1 MLGSTI
7 RKTFSKLYFQV
18 LIGIVAGVL
27 VGHFYPDFGA
37 QMKPLGDLFI
47 KLIRML
53 LAPII
58 FASVVV
64 GIARMNDLHQAG
76 RVGLKAVVYFEVAST
91 IALAIGLVIV
101 NLIRP
106 GSGMNIDPAQID
118 GSSIATY
125 THAAQ
130 QHGMLDF
137 FMSIVP
143 NSIVGAFANGDM
155 LAIIFFSLLLAI
167 SLAKLGPRAAP
178 FVDILDMFLQSMFG
192 VVRIV
197 MYVAPIGAFGGV
209 AFTIAKYGIGTLAS
223 YGQLM
228 LCLYLTSVIFVVV
241 VLGFVMRMCGL
252 SLWKYLRYIREEIFI
267 TLGTASTE
275 AVLPQMLVKMEKMG
289 CARPVVG
296 MVLPTG
302 YTFNADG
309 TAIYLTMAAIFIAQA
324 MNIHLTIWD
333 QLLLLG
339 VTLLTSKGSAGVAGA
354 GFVALAGTLATMHKI
369 PVSGLVLLL
378 GVDRFLNEARAVTNL
393 IGNGIATIVVARW
406 EGALDM
412 NLARAMLER
421 RDTGFNTLE
430 NLEPRSTPAAP
441 ATPAKPADSREDS
454 TVHSKAH

>member
-1 MLGSTI
+1 M
-7 RKTFSKLYFQV
+7 RVSKIGRSLSRLYVQV

-27 VGHFYPDFGA
+27 VGHFYPDIGS
-37 QMKPLGDLFI
+37 QLKPLGDLFI

-64 GIARMNDLHQAG
+64 GIARMNDLHEAG
-76 RVGLKAVVYFEVAST
+76 RVGVKALVYFEVAST
-91 IALAIGLVIV
+91 IALAVGLAVVNVIK
-101 NLIRP
+101 P
-106 GSGMNIDPAQID
+106 GSGMNIDPAHID
-118 GSSIATY
+118 SSSISTY

-130 QHGMLDF
+130 QHGMLEF

-143 NSIVGAFANGDM
+143 NSVVGAFANGDI
-155 LAIIFFSLLLAI
+155 LPIIFFSLLFAI
-167 SLAKLGPRAAP
+167 ALAKLGPRTAP
-178 FVDILDMFLQSMFG
+178 FVDMLDMFLQGMFG

-197 MYVAPIGAFGGV
+197 MYIAPVGAFGGM

-223 YGQLM
+223 FGQLM
-228 LCLYLTSVIFVVV
+228 LCLYLTSIFFVVV
-241 VLGFVMRMCGL
+241 VLGLVMRMSGL
-252 SLWKYLRYIREEIFI
+252 SLWKYLRYIKDEIFI

-275 AVLPQMLVKMEKMG
+275 AVLPQMMIKMEKLG
-289 CARPVVG
+289 CSRPVVG

-309 TAIYLTMAAIFIAQA
+309 TAIYLTMASMFVAQA
-324 MNIHLTIWD
+324 LNIHLTIWD

-339 VTLLTSKGSAGVAGA
+339 VLLLTSKGSAGVAGA
-354 GFVALAGTLATMHKI
+354 GFVALAATLASMHKI

-393 IGNGIATIVVARW
+393 IGNGVATIVVARW

-412 NLARAMLER
+412 HRARAMLDR
-421 RDTGFNTLE
+421 VDTSLDALE
-430 NLEPRSTPAAP
+430 LPAQAPTDRAPPDDIVIRPRT
-441 ATPAKPADSREDS
+441 
-454 TVHSKAH
+454 H

>member
-1 MLGSTI
+1 M
-7 RKTFSKLYFQV
+7 RVSKIGKALSRLYVQV

-27 VGHFYPDFGA
+27 VGHFYPDIGS
-37 QMKPLGDLFI
+37 QLKPLGDLFI

-64 GIARMNDLHQAG
+64 GIARMTDLHEAG
-76 RVGLKAVVYFEVAST
+76 RVGVKAMVYFEIAST
-91 IALAIGLVIV
+91 IALVVGLVIV
-101 NLIRP
+101 NVIKP
-106 GSGMNIDPAQID
+106 GSGMNVDPAHID
-118 GSSIATY
+118 SSAISAY

-130 QHGMLDF
+130 QHGMLEF

-143 NSIVGAFANGDM
+143 NSVVGAFANGDI
-155 LAIIFFSLLLAI
+155 LPIIFFSLLFAI
-167 SLAKLGPRAAP
+167 ALAKLGHRTEP
-178 FVDILDMFLQSMFG
+178 FVDILDMFLQGMFG

-197 MYVAPIGAFGGV
+197 MYVAPIGAFGGM

-223 YGQLM
+223 FGQLM
-228 LCLYLTSVIFVVV
+228 LCLYLTSIFFVVV
-241 VLGFVMRMCGL
+241 VLGLVMRMSGL
-252 SLWKYLRYIREEIFI
+252 SLWKYLRYIKDEIFV

-275 AVLPQMLVKMEKMG
+275 AVLPQMLIKMEKLG
-289 CARPVVG
+289 CSRPVVG

-309 TAIYLTMAAIFIAQA
+309 TAIYLTMASMFVAQA

-339 VTLLTSKGSAGVAGA
+339 VLLLTSKGSAGVAGA
-354 GFVALAGTLATMHKI
+354 GFVALAATLASMHKI

-393 IGNGIATIVVARW
+393 IGNGVATIVVARY
-406 EGALDM
+406 EQGPRGA
-412 NLARAMLER
+412 RPCR
-421 RDTGFNTLE
+421 RE
-430 NLEPRSTPAAP
+430 
-441 ATPAKPADSREDS
+441 
-454 TVHSKAH
+454 H

>member
-1 MLGSTI
+1 MRVSRIG
-7 RKTFSKLYFQV
+7 KTLSKLYVQV
-18 LIGIVAGVL
+18 LIGIIAGIL
-27 VGHFYPDFGA
+27 VGHFYPDIGS
-37 QMKPLGDLFI
+37 QLKPLGDLFI

-64 GIARMNDLHQAG
+64 GIARMNDLHEAG
-76 RVGLKAVVYFEVAST
+76 RVGVKAVIYFEIAST
-91 IALAIGLVIV
+91 LALAVGLVIV
-101 NLIRP
+101 NVIKP
-106 GSGMNIDPAQID
+106 GSGMNIDPAHID
-118 GSSIATY
+118 SSGISTY

-143 NSIVGAFANGDM
+143 NSIVGAFANGDI
-155 LAIIFFSLLLAI
+155 LPIIFFSVLLAV
-167 SLAKLGPRAAP
+167 SFAKLGPRTAP
-178 FVDILDMFLQSMFG
+178 FVDMLDMLLQGMFG

-223 YGQLM
+223 FGQLM
-228 LCLYLTSVIFVVV
+228 LCLYLTSIFFVVV
-241 VLGFVMRMCGL
+241 VLGLVMRMCGL
-252 SLWKYLRYIREEIFI
+252 SLWKYLRYIKDEIFI

-275 AVLPQMLVKMEKMG
+275 AVLPQMLIKMEKLG
-289 CARPVVG
+289 CSRPVVG

-309 TAIYLTMAAIFIAQA
+309 TAIYLTMASMFVAQA
-324 MNIHLTIWD
+324 LNIHLTIWD

-339 VTLLTSKGSAGVAGA
+339 VMLLTSKGSAGVAGA
-354 GFVALAGTLATMHKI
+354 GFVALAATLASMHKI

-393 IGNGIATIVVARW
+393 IGNGVATIVVARW

-412 NLARAMLER
+412 DKARAMLNR
-421 RDTGFNTLE
+421 NADTSLDA
-430 NLEPRSTPAAP
+430 LQAIDDAQADRTPANDAMIAP
-441 ATPAKPADSREDS
+441 HT
-454 TVHSKAH
+454 H

>member
-1 MLGSTI
+1 MRVSRIGKSL
-7 RKTFSKLYFQV
+7 SKLYVQV

-27 VGHFYPDFGA
+27 VGHFYPDIGS
-37 QMKPLGDLFI
+37 QLKPLGDLFI

-64 GIARMNDLHQAG
+64 GVARMNNLHEAG
-76 RVGLKAVVYFEVAST
+76 RVGVKAVVYFEMAST
-91 IALAIGLVIV
+91 IALAVGLVIV
-101 NLIRP
+101 NVIKP
-106 GSGMNIDPAQID
+106 GSGMNIDPAHID
-118 GSSIATY
+118 SSGISTY

-155 LAIIFFSLLLAI
+155 LPIIFFSVLLAI
-167 SLAKLGPRAAP
+167 AFARLGPRTAP
-178 FVDILDMFLQSMFG
+178 FVDMLDMLLQGMFG

-209 AFTIAKYGIGTLAS
+209 AFTIARYGIGTLAS
-223 YGQLM
+223 FGQLM
-228 LCLYLTSVIFVVV
+228 LCLYLTSIFFVVV
-241 VLGFVMRMCGL
+241 VLGLVMRMCGL
-252 SLWKYLRYIREEIFI
+252 SLWKFLRYIKDEIFI
-267 TLGTASTE
+267 TFGTASTE
-275 AVLPQMLVKMEKMG
+275 AVLPQMLIKMEKLG
-289 CARPVVG
+289 CSRPVVG

-309 TAIYLTMAAIFIAQA
+309 TAIYLTMASMFVAQA
-324 MNIHLTIWD
+324 LNIHLTIWD

-339 VTLLTSKGSAGVAGA
+339 VMLLTSKGSAGVAGA
-354 GFVALAGTLATMHKI
+354 GFVALAATLASVHKI

-393 IGNGIATIVVARW
+393 IGNGVATIVVARW

-412 NLARAMLER
+412 NTAHAMLDR
-421 RDTGFNTLE
+421 NADTSLDALQSIDE
-430 NLEPRSTPAAP
+430 AQADR
-441 ATPAKPADSREDS
+441 KPANDAMIAPR
-454 TVHSKAH
+454 TH